1 MSPKLVWLIS
11 EHTQAELLVHNA
23 FFSIVR
29 YPLDGNESQIIET
42 DNDNLLFDNFDELE
56 EFDD

>member
-1 MSPKLVWLIS
+1 MSLKLVWLIS

-23 FFSIVR
+23 FYSIVK
-29 YPLDGNESQIIET
+29 YPIGTNESQIIAT

-56 EFDD
+56 DFDD

>member
-1 MSPKLVWLIS
+1 MSLKLVWLIS

-23 FFSIVR
+23 FFSIVK
-29 YPLDGNESQIIET
+29 YPIGANESQIIAT
-42 DNDNLLFDNFDELE
+42 DNDNLLFELE